1 MRQTLISLMRK
12 AVYTLKT
19 QWSIDPA
26 HLQSCESFFS
36 FFESLLNHDGLA
48 YEEKYEEDGDSY
60 TYNFTYRSSNDLYEF
75 RSNGR
80 LEQHSITLWDYD
92 DCPSLTLYY
101 TKRDYS
107 GGALRDQKT
116 YRWEANFDEKKQLY
130 FIGVYDATD
139 DNLNSKQL
147 WAYKYN
153 QRFR

>member
-36 FFESLLNHDGLA
+36 FFESLLNHEGLA

-92 DCPSLTLYY
+92 DGPSFTLRYSK
-101 TKRDYS
+101 TSYS
-107 GGALRDQKT
+107 GGALRDQET
-116 YRWEANFDEKKQLY
+116 YIWDANFDEKKQLY
-130 FIGVYDATD
+130 SIRVQKDDGNIGNRKT
-139 DNLNSKQL
+139 L

-153 QRFR
+153 QRL